1 MDYVEHINIFGADVK
16 QNPCIKGEGAP
27 TTETIAD
34 VGFFYMNTLNGDTY
48 KCTAVSEKG
57 TYTWKPTTPLH
68 FIDMPDPLFGSDY
81 ETLFERG
88 DTHDQPYRNSFS
100 PDVFSRAPQV
110 GELFDFVFRDPKG
123 RKVFAVA
130 KIIEPMNE
138 SGFYPFEMVFAT
150 LYYDLTGFTELKEA
164 VNGLETEEWTFLVE
178 NADGTTT
185 PITKKV
191 CIKQ

>member
-48 KCTAVSEKG
+48 RCISVSEKG
-57 TYTWKPTTPLH
+57 TYTWIPNTPLH
-68 FIDMPDPLFGSDY
+68 YNYIVTLNVAFEDLFEQEGNPYTNSFRTTDFSRTPIVGDIFSLIFIDKNQNNVY
-81 ETLFERG
+81 
-88 DTHDQPYRNSFS
+88 SFAEIKGEPVLSTNGNWYS
-100 PDVFSRAPQV
+100 PF
-110 GELFDFVFRDPKG
+110 K
-123 RKVFAVA
+123 
-130 KIIEPMNE
+130 
-138 SGFYPFEMVFAT
+138 MVYAIMLHNT
-150 LYYDLTGFTELKEA
+150 AEIANLKEN

-178 NADGTTT
+178 NADGTAT
-185 PITKKV
+185 PTTKKV